1 MTGSVKH
8 GDDDTSDHRV
18 MTSSLTVI
26 LGQWYDAHPAV
37 RRLWALEHSGA
48 IHVVITLEPTSD
60 GDDAMPAWLAH
71 SRRWASDLQSLTH
84 REVQLR
90 PIYSAAPEDVPA
102 ADDGTIVA
110 EFSWRDAWS

>member
-1 MTGSVKH
+1 
-8 GDDDTSDHRV
+8 
-18 MTSSLTVI
+18 MTSSLAAI
-26 LGQWYDAHPAV
+26 LAKWYDAHPAV

-71 SRRWASDLQSLTH
+71 SRGWASDLRLLTN

-90 PIYSAAPEDVPA
+90 PINSAAPEDVLVSG
-102 ADDGTIVA
+102 DGTIVA